1 MPSHLFFHCMHYV
14 CWRLMPNCS
23 FQGCNATDAFN
34 MRGILWRILP
44 FNTKKSKLLVFGKK
58 SLDFAPLLLNN
69 ESIEV
74 VSEWKYLGCT
84 LISNKGKLT
93 FSNRSELCSFYGSSN
108 SILRAV
114 CRPNELVLMKLL
126 YSVCVP
132 SLTYCA
138 EVKDLSSSDMHACN
152 VALNNSIRHIFSYN
166 RWESTRHLR
175 QP

>member
-1 MPSHLFFHCMHYV
+1 M
-14 CWRLMPNCS
+14 
-23 FQGCNATDAFN
+23 
-34 MRGILWRILP
+34 
-44 FNTKKSKLLVFGKK
+44 FGKK

-74 VSEWKYLGCT
+74 VSQWKYLGCT

-108 SILRAV
+108 SVLRAV

-152 VALNNSIRHIFSYN
+152 VALNNSIRYIFSYN

-175 QP
+175 QHLGYPNIYEIFHSRHERFISACSRSQNKVILFLSKFSIDN